1 MRKAFTLFE
10 VLVSLVI
17 LTILLST
24 ISKLLLE
31 NNNLEIYKQLQK
43 DENDF
48 VLDKTISDTEYI
60 KFKGTSKN

>member
-60 KFKGTSKN
+60 KFNR